1 MILIPS
7 EELAKIVKREENLSF
22 ELVEQAL
29 LKYSKKLDNEYQKNI
44 QDLDAHSTNFLQLKK
59 TVQLKYRES
68 KK

>member
-29 LKYSKKLDNEYQKNI
+29 LKYSKKLDNEY
-44 QDLDAHSTNFLQLKK
+44 
-59 TVQLKYRES
+59 
-68 KK
+68 